1 MGRLGACM
9 AGTLTDLLVVC
20 LALEAESGPTPM
32 DVEEDDDEEDDA
44 KDQVCIL
51 SGP

>member
-1 MGRLGACM
+1 ML
-9 AGTLTDLLVVC
+9 AGTLTDFLVVC

-32 DVEEDDDEEDDA
+32 DVEEDEGDEEDDA
-44 KDQVCIL
+44 KDQVCVL